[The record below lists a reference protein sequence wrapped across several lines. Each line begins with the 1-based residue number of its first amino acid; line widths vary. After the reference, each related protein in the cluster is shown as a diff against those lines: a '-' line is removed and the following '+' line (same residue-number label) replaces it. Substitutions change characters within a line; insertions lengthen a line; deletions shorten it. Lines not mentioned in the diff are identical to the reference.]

1 MRGVITALILAL
13 IFILLF
19 YWAPILG
26 VLFDGSLALAQP
38 LRIPDNS
45 VNVEYVTGYAAD
57 FSKIGDTEIRNPFPD
72 SQKMGAV
79 TFRMTLN
86 PFHTF
91 FRSDMSIDLDQ
102 TTMTFVSLSGSETL
116 LQSSSRP
123 MVRHGWTITKKTGIL
138 PFEYN
143 NQDNI
148 LEPYESFEIL
158 VYPST
163 PLPPMARFLILIQ
176 LPDKNQIFITRSVPD
191 TITEVMSLN

>member
-1 MRGVITALILAL
+1 MRGVIIALIIAL

-19 YWAPILG
+19 YWAPIVG
-26 VLFDGSLALAQP
+26 VFYDGSLALAQP

-57 FSKIGDTEIRNPFPD
+57 FSKIGDTEIRDPIPD

-79 TFRMTLN
+79 TFMMTLN
-86 PFHTF
+86 PYHTF

-102 TTMTFVSLSGSETL
+102 TTMTFVSPYGSEPL

-123 MVRHGWTITKKTGIL
+123 MVRPGWTISKKTGIL
-138 PFEYN
+138 PFEYT
-143 NQDNI
+143 NQNDI

-163 PLPPMARFLILIQ
+163 PLPPMSRFLILLQ
-176 LPDKNQIFITRSVPD
+176 MPNKNQIFITRSVPD
-191 TITEVMSLN
+191 AITQVMSLN